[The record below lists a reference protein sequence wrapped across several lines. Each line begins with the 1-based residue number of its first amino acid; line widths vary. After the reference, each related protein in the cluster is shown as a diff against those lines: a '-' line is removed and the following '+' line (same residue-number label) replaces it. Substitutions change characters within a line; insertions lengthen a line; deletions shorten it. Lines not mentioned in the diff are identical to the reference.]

1 MALPIAIFPATAE
14 KGYGN
19 LMSTSSPARLSL
31 AALAMM
37 IGAALLGLGLAGW
50 LDQGARLFVTL
61 AEAGLAWCF

>member
-1 MALPIAIFPATAE
+1 
-14 KGYGN
+14 
-19 LMSTSSPARLSL
+19 MSTSSPARLSL